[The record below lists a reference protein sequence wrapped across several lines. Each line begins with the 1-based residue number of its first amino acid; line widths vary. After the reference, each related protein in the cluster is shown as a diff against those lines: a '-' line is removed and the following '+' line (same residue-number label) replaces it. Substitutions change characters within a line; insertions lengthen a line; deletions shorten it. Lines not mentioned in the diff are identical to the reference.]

1 MVLVEELNEMDD
13 EVPEPSAEPE
23 TKGDEKAGPTKLKK
37 GFLEG
42 NSESLYPPEGSP
54 EGVVSPDTHKAHTE
68 NKMNENLND
77 QMNRGAKEN
86 NGIERPGWYTKEWPK
101 DCQYNSPGCYL
112 DEMDTSVHASETHK
126 KMTRGPRW
134 DEAMTAGVKSMRLS
148 FSSMT
153 DEDLS
158 EVIERIRKDLD
169 VTELDLSHNHI
180 KDTGIQTLV
189 AALSTGAAPNLKE
202 LKVYSNEFGDL
213 GKTMLTQGLP
223 VFRKKLEVQWDE
235 PNYAKYGS
243 FTKPAS
249 AVPAAAGGYA
259 AGA

>member
-1 MVLVEELNEMDD
+1 
-13 EVPEPSAEPE
+13 
-23 TKGDEKAGPTKLKK
+23 
-37 GFLEG
+37 
-42 NSESLYPPEGSP
+42 
-54 EGVVSPDTHKAHTE
+54 
-68 NKMNENLND
+68 
-77 QMNRGAKEN
+77 
-86 NGIERPGWYTKEWPK
+86 
-101 DCQYNSPGCYL
+101 
-112 DEMDTSVHASETHK
+112 
-126 KMTRGPRW
+126 MTRGPRW
-134 DEAMTAGVKSMRLS
+134 DEAMTAGVTSMRLS

-180 KDTGIQTLV
+180 KDTGIQPLV